1 MKAASFVN
9 VSEARRLAKRV
20 LPPVVFDYVDG
31 GADDESTLRANETAF
46 ADITFRPRLPVDL
59 GIPGLATTVVGKAVS
74 MPVLLAPCGL
84 VRVIHPDSGSGVAR
98 AAAAAGTLSLL
109 STGAGT
115 PIEVVAAAAPG
126 AVWFQLY
133 AFGGRHDAER
143 LIERAGEAGVDVLVV
158 TVDTPAVGN
167 RERDLR
173 HGVVPPLRMSARN
186 ALHFGPQVLARPAWA
201 GRMTAETLRTVRR
214 VGARRILTH
223 DLFTMSTS
231 PFSWADLEWIR
242 DRWPGKLVIKGLLA
256 ASDAVIAAQLGADAI
271 VVSNH
276 GGRQLD
282 GTLASIQVLPEV
294 VDAVGGASEVLL
306 DGGVRRGTD
315 VLKAVALGARAVL
328 IGRPYLW
335 GLAVAGQQGV
345 GRVLEVL
352 RQEMAR
358 SLTLLGCPS
367 VAQLGPD
374 WVYPVHQ
381 ARQPAISRVAE
392 GRPAPP
398 R

>member
-173 HGVVPPLRMSARN
+173 HGVVPPLRMRHCAKPITTGVASTTPSTESALNRSRSSTSEGSSKH
-186 ALHFGPQVLARPAWA
+186 LVPRGTIHRSAWA
-201 GRMTAETLRTVRR
+201 
-214 VGARRILTH
+214 
-223 DLFTMSTS
+223 
-231 PFSWADLEWIR
+231 
-242 DRWPGKLVIKGLLA
+242 
-256 ASDAVIAAQLGADAI
+256 
-271 VVSNH
+271 
-276 GGRQLD
+276 
-282 GTLASIQVLPEV
+282 
-294 VDAVGGASEVLL
+294 
-306 DGGVRRGTD
+306 
-315 VLKAVALGARAVL
+315 
-328 IGRPYLW
+328 
-335 GLAVAGQQGV
+335 
-345 GRVLEVL
+345 
-352 RQEMAR
+352 
-358 SLTLLGCPS
+358 
-367 VAQLGPD
+367 
-374 WVYPVHQ
+374 
-381 ARQPAISRVAE
+381 
-392 GRPAPP
+392 
-398 R
+398 

>member
-115 PIEVVAAAAPG
+115 PIEVVVAAAPG

-335 GLAVAGQQGV
+335 GLAVAGQQ
-345 GRVLEVL
+345 
-352 RQEMAR
+352 
-358 SLTLLGCPS
+358 
-367 VAQLGPD
+367 
-374 WVYPVHQ
+374 
-381 ARQPAISRVAE
+381 
-392 GRPAPP
+392 
-398 R
+398 